1 MESSYTPVDPNMVM
15 GTSFHGVVL
24 EVPYEEVVEKLGEPH
39 LTYGDGGDGK
49 VQFEWCFR
57 GPGGR
62 VVTLYDWK
70 QYGNQHPSE
79 WHVGGKDET
88 ETVAFRTWFEGLV
101 SA

>member
-1 MESSYTPVDPNMVM
+1 MENSYTPVDQNMVM

-24 EVPYEEVVEKLGEPH
+24 EVPYVEVVKKIGEPH
-39 LTYGDGGDGK
+39 LTFGGGK

-70 QYGNQHPSE
+70 QYGNQYPAE
-79 WHVGGKDET
+79 WHVGGKDEA